1 MGCCVYGHLLGHPCK
16 TNTEVKFSFL
26 SSLTSSAST
35 LQKETALDNRVRS
48 ERLKLSP
55 GTFMILQKTTA
66 HEGVGTVPWRLSS
79 LVSAHQVLTTL
90 PKLEPHTFK
99 GKRFLFSCLQREST
113 GFARSCLVKLVP
125 EDFNRRTKTI
135 KKQKKDFGI
144 QKLGK
149 HFMVSTS
156 PGDS

>member
-113 GFARSCLVKLVP
+113 GFARSCLVKQWFQKILIGGQ
-125 EDFNRRTKTI
+125 KQS
-135 KKQKKDFGI
+135 KKKRKISGF
-144 QKLGK
+144 KNLGNI
-149 HFMVSTS
+149 SW
-156 PGDS
+156 